1 MPIKVENEK
10 MKNEN
15 KKQRN
20 DVKQDEKS
28 EIGNMTH
35 A

>member
-1 MPIKVENEK
+1 

-35 A
+35 AWIVRNK